1 MTTWFSILVW
11 EIPRTEEPGRLQS
24 MGSQRVRCDCVT
36 ERQQFK
42 PLTNPRGKMLRLQ
55 SLWPGCSLVPWE
67 GEVLPTTH
75 LPKDQLTLK
84 LMSVELVMPSSH
96 LILCR
101 PLLLLPPIPPSI
113 RVFSNESFFA

>member
-75 LPKDQLTLK
+75 LPKDQLRGHK
-84 LMSVELVMPSSH
+84 AP
-96 LILCR
+96 
-101 PLLLLPPIPPSI
+101 PPSPAGWGWVTQLLHMH
-113 RVFSNESFFA
+113 RTGPV